1 MTNHS
6 QTLEAASNSTARKY
20 EGLLKEVQ
28 ENRDSF
34 THEKQDLERRLR
46 AAEAQGST
54 WREETN
60 EVRGELSSL
69 ERRSKH
75 DLSGLDAKH
84 ETLKRTLESVQR
96 EREEKSRALET
107 TQQKLAER
115 DIVAAGLESE
125 VMRLEAQVD
134 DADTLALIKR
144 ELSDQ
149 VAHITKLEAT
159 NTSQFIELKQLRRQQ
174 KSIEVVQEEK
184 RMLEGK
190 IRLMNDLRKEL
201 SEAQLQRQI
210 LEDERT
216 SWTSYLE
223 DLGRQDGD
231 IKFDNPQ
238 ELAQAFMQACT
249 EKAFLTNRIG
259 ELSTEA
265 TTSGQKCKEL
275 EDRIASL
282 QDEAA
287 QAKTQ
292 AAPDGAD
299 ARTRARLER
308 QRTLANKEI
317 EYLRAQ
323 VKAFEAEEAE
333 FAPERHDEA
342 RASQMQDFEKLVNG
356 YRDEVDALR
365 AELEKPAVNLDTAS
379 AGSKR
384 PREGDDDDE
393 RVGEMTRKLR
403 AQQDTISQMTTAES
417 ILRKEV
423 EAQKSQLSSL
433 HAKSR
438 TRVLELRSNPTA
450 DAEALKMSTL
460 KALRLE
466 NTALLAQL
474 EGRDDVDTV
483 PVAALDRLREEVV
496 AQKGEVA
503 FRDKRIQRL
512 RETFV
517 SKTNEF
523 REAIAS
529 MLGWKVDFLPNG
541 RVRVSSIFNPPTAD
555 DPDGNSI
562 MFDGEAGTMK
572 CSGGSRSA
580 FADELRENIEF
591 WVEGRGEIPCFL
603 AACSL
608 EFYDKSTRAT
618 KPS

>member
-1 MTNHS
+1 M
-6 QTLEAASNSTARKY
+6 
-20 EGLLKEVQ
+20 
-28 ENRDSF
+28 
-34 THEKQDLERRLR
+34 ER
-46 AAEAQGST
+46 T
-54 WREETN
+54 
-60 EVRGELSSL
+60 
-69 ERRSKH
+69 SKH
-75 DLSGLDAKH
+75 DLSELDAKH

-96 EREEKSRALET
+96 EREEQLRALET
-107 TQQKLAER
+107 TRQQLSER
-115 DIVAAGLESE
+115 DTVLAGLESD
-125 VMRLEAQVD
+125 VMRLNAQAG

-223 DLGRQDGD
+223 NLAGEDED
-231 IKFDNPQ
+231 IKFDRPQ
-238 ELAQAFMQACT
+238 ELAQAFMQERT
-249 EKAFLTNRIG
+249 ERAFLTNRIG
-259 ELSTEA
+259 ELSSEV
-265 TTSGQKCKEL
+265 TTGQQKCNEL

-282 QDEAA
+282 QEEAA
-287 QAKTQ
+287 KAKTQ

-299 ARTRARLER
+299 ARTRSRLER

-342 RASQMQDFEKLVNG
+342 RASQMQDFQKLVND
-356 YRDEVDALR
+356 YRDEVETLR
-365 AELEKPAVNLDTAS
+365 EELEKPAVSLDAAS

-384 PREGDDDDE
+384 PREDDNDD
-393 RVGEMTRKLR
+393 RVGELTRKLR
-403 AQQDTISQMTTAES
+403 AQQDTISQMTTAET

-433 HAKSR
+433 QSKSR
-438 TRVLELRSNPTA
+438 TRVLELRSNPTS
-450 DAEALKMSTL
+450 DAAALKMSTL
-460 KALRLE
+460 DALRLE
-466 NTALLAQL
+466 NAALLGQL

-483 PVAALDRLREEVV
+483 PAAALARLREELA
-496 AQKGEVA
+496 AQRGEVA

-517 SKTNEF
+517 GKTNEF

-529 MLGWKVDFLPNG
+529 TLGWKVDFLPNG
-541 RVRVSSIFNPPTAD
+541 RARVSSIFHPPPAD

-572 CSGGSRSA
+572 CSGGGRSA

-603 AACSL
+603 AACTL
-608 EFYDKSTRAT
+608 EFYDRSTRAS
-618 KPS
+618 KLS